1 MLRALTLG
9 SQSVDVLDLK
19 VLLVSHGANLPED
32 VYRVLAEQ
40 YRVQDPGDLVACNGL
55 LLPGEVAAHV
65 WQNDES
71 PFSIALDER
80 QQPYLA
86 HQGRPVTPIT
96 FPRAT
101 RYYDQRTPGGVRYG
115 TVAVLEGQGT
125 LAFHYMWPCAYAR
138 TGEHCQFCF
147 QVLADVSGIEL
158 PTPTPRDVGEIVAWA
173 LEDGAVK
180 ELQLTAGSRLNPASE
195 CERYA
200 SILRSIDE
208 VAGLERLEGEAYVYL
223 TAPKDPASLDQVF
236 EAGADRICIDLDIW
250 DLPRWERICSGHA
263 RHVGRATQLRAL
275 EAVAARY
282 GPNKACSAFV
292 VGLEPV
298 ETLLAGAEY
307 LAQRGIVPLLSVWF
321 PGADPRLDDVPPPG
335 LDYYRAVRR
344 GFAALFER
352 YGLKPPGLSG
362 GSHVAMDADVYRFR
376 HDLLESAPT

>member
-1 MLRALTLG
+1 MLRALSLG
-9 SQSVDVLDLK
+9 TQSVDVLDLK
-19 VLLVSHGANLPED
+19 VSLVSHGTNLPED

-80 QQPYLA
+80 HQPYLA
-86 HQGRPVTPIT
+86 HQGQPVTPIT

-101 RYYDQRTPGGVRYG
+101 RYYDQWTPGGVRYG

-208 VAGLERLEGEAYVYL
+208 VAGLERLE
-223 TAPKDPASLDQVF
+223 
-236 EAGADRICIDLDIW
+236 
-250 DLPRWERICSGHA
+250 
-263 RHVGRATQLRAL
+263 
-275 EAVAARY
+275 AVAARY

-321 PGADPRLDDVPPPG
+321 PGQTRASMTSRLRASTTTAPCAGALLRCSSATASSHRGCRAGRTSRWTPTCTAFGTTCWRARPRERAHPRTRRRARPGRPAAD
-335 LDYYRAVRR
+335 
-344 GFAALFER
+344 F
-352 YGLKPPGLSG
+352 SG
-362 GSHVAMDADVYRFR
+362 
-376 HDLLESAPT
+376 